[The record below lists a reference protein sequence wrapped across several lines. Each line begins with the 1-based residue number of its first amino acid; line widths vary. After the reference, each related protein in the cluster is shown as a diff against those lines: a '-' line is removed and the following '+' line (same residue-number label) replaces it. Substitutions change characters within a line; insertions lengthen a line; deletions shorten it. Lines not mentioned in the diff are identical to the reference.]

1 MLRTEISPDRADRV
15 WRWRR
20 PAATRWGA
28 AALAAG
34 LVAVLAACGGGSGG
48 NAGASSSGAP
58 SAGGLLGPSNPAK
71 GTPVRIGLISDDKGP
86 VSDLSIE
93 TAVAKATV
101 GYLNDHKGGIAGHPI
116 ELVTCKALADPAN
129 GTDCA
134 NRMVED
140 NVTAV
145 LVGTSS
151 VVESIWQPLQQAHM
165 PTFLSYGAGDM
176 LKNADTTFFLTDFS
190 YPVKAVIQQ
199 AKDKGAKK
207 VTAITIDVPAAMG
220 VWNDVAPAMFKSA
233 GLQLEVVPIP
243 PGTADMT
250 PQIQS
255 LISRGDPGVVQ
266 VVGNDA
272 FCISAFNGLRAVGFT
287 GVVVPHPNCMSDKTR
302 TAVPSSFLKGL
313 VVPGVAPV
321 GVDSPSTRLYKAVVA
336 AYGGKGI
343 DTGRVAGLS
352 MFTQVA
358 AFQLA
363 TAKISGDVTAESIV
377 AAIRAMPEQDLPGA
391 GGLRFRCNG
400 KAIPSEPAV
409 CVRGWLTTTLDDK
422 GQPTDYLPVGV
433 TPIEN

>member
-1 MLRTEISPDRADRV
+1 M
-15 WRWRR
+15 
-20 PAATRWGA
+20 AT
-28 AALAAG
+28 G
-34 LVAVLAACGGGSGG
+34 LLAVLTACGGDSGG
-48 NAGASSSGAP
+48 AGASSGGTP
-58 SAGGLLGPSNPAK
+58 SADGLLGPSDLAK

-93 TAVAKATV
+93 AAVAKATV
-101 GYLNDHKGGIAGHPI
+101 GFLNDHKGGLAGHPI
-116 ELVTCKALADPAN
+116 ELVTCKALADPAM
-129 GTDCA
+129 GTDCG
-134 NRMVED
+134 NQMVEN
-140 NVTAV
+140 NVASV

-151 VVESIWQPLQQAHM
+151 VVESIWQPLHEAHM
-165 PTFLSYGAGDM
+165 PTWLSYGSGDM
-176 LKNADTTFFLTDFS
+176 VKNADTTFSLTDLA

-199 AKDKGAKK
+199 AKDKGATK
-207 VTAITIDVPAAMG
+207 VTAVTIDVPAAMG
-220 VWNDVAPAMFKSA
+220 VWRNSAPAMFRSA
-233 GLQLEVVPIP
+233 GLELAVVPVP

-250 PQIQS
+250 PQIQGM
-255 LISRGDPGVVQ
+255 ISRGDPGVVH

-272 FCISAFNGLRAVGFT
+272 FCISAFNGLRAVAFT
-287 GVVVPHPNCMSDKTR
+287 GTVVPHPNCMSDKTR
-302 TAVPSSFLKGL
+302 TAVPGSFLKGL

-336 AYGGKGI
+336 AYGNKDI
-343 DTGRVAGLS
+343 DIDRVAGLS
-352 MFTQVA
+352 MFTQVT

-363 TAKISGDVTAESIV
+363 TESISGDVTPESIV

-422 GQPTDYLPVGV
+422 GQPTDYVPVGV